1 MPFKP
6 ADFTQVNH
14 LMNRSLVSR
23 ALRLLEVQVGDR
35 VLDLFCGIGNFS
47 LPLARTASSVLGIE
61 GLASLV
67 ERATE
72 NALHNHL
79 SDKARFMQSDLFEVS
94 IETIVSWGKAER
106 WLIDPPREGAMAICQ
121 ALANIVQAS
130 RAGQHEW
137 DTFLPK
143 RIVYVS
149 CNPKTLARD
158 AAILVHQ
165 AGYQLQSAGIINMFP
180 HTSHV
185 ESIAVFERT
194 GTGILHTPAL
204 KNDLTAALAWALKT
218 PAKASDLSKLK
229 MNKAHGTKRKA

>member
-23 ALRLLEVQVGDR
+23 ALRLLEVQAGDR

-72 NALHNHL
+72 NAAHNQLIH
-79 SDKARFMQSDLFEVS
+79 KARFMQSDLFEVN
-94 IETIVSWGKAER
+94 IDTIVSWGKAER

-130 RAGQHEW
+130 AAGQHEW
-137 DTFLPK
+137 DAFLPE

-158 AAILVHQ
+158 AAILAHQ
-165 AGYQLQSAGIINMFP
+165 AGYQLRSSGIINMFP

-185 ESIAVFERT
+185 ESIAVFERLI
-194 GTGILHTPAL
+194 GPGILHTPTL
-204 KNDLTAALAWALKT
+204 KND
-218 PAKASDLSKLK
+218 
-229 MNKAHGTKRKA
+229 

>member
-1 MPFKP
+1 
-6 ADFTQVNH
+6 
-14 LMNRSLVSR
+14 
-23 ALRLLEVQVGDR
+23 
-35 VLDLFCGIGNFS
+35 
-47 LPLARTASSVLGIE
+47 
-61 GLASLV
+61 
-67 ERATE
+67 
-72 NALHNHL
+72 
-79 SDKARFMQSDLFEVS
+79 MQSDLFEVS
-94 IETIVSWGKAER
+94 IDTIVSWGKAER

-130 RAGQHEW
+130 AAGQHEW

-185 ESIAVFERT
+185 ESIAVFERA
-194 GTGILHTPAL
+194 GPSIQ
-204 KNDLTAALAWALKT
+204 
-218 PAKASDLSKLK
+218 
-229 MNKAHGTKRKA
+229 